1 MGDGYKSFKGRSEDE
16 TTDFARIFG
25 GSGGNAGLGFSS
37 SGIFSGSSTPSA
49 AKIGVFLAFS
59 QPAFIIDT
67 VNEAQPFLRLVGRD
81 LKITQVN
88 SHYLTFLGLL

>member
-1 MGDGYKSFKGRSEDE
+1 MKLPISRESLEVPVEVKDLVFCP
-16 TTDFARIFG
+16 
-25 GSGGNAGLGFSS
+25 S
-37 SGIFSGSSTPSA
+37 SGIFSGSSMTPSA
-49 AKIGVFLAFS
+49 SKNGVFLAFS